1 MTTNKSLTIV
11 SFIALFAA
19 IGIIGMPQ
27 NAYAGFE
34 EENAI
39 WCEVYGEWE
48 SGEGF
53 WKKGGD
59 SSFFAEGECIIIL
72 DFEEIEV
79 DVEIEGSFLVEET
92 EGDCKD
98 VETELTIFI
107 DDEGFEG
114 TIEAIAE
121 GEICRNH
128 FTVTDQDLEIIGGT
142 GDFSIITGGEGTF
155 ISDMHNRG
163 GDFEAEIHATLEIS
177 EGEEE
182 IQVVEVHCEVEY
194 EFFMFLIFGEREGY
208 GECIYLFSDGSE
220 EEHEVEVSGE
230 FVVGSLIGGFRTI
243 DGSFHIEDYEDNSI
257 WLDEEGSV
265 EIDCEIETEEEEE
278 FETPY
283 CLETEVIVE
292 GGDGIFSFLDGEGT
306 RTAQGYFTTEFIFTE
321 GYATSTIWIFF
332 DCPECEPEVEPE
344 PESEEETTGKGGCS
358 NCEPPTLGLNKSGD
372 RRMVDGGFTC
382 NRQTVDVEHYYTNFP
397 LITNVVGQALQC
409 TFIIYEDTHADNVR
423 HFEFAVGKRAGDSM
437 SEEQGKIVWEQDFKG
452 VETVY
457 YDNYMFRN
465 VYVISS
471 LAKCL
476 DTSLTATCLK
486 LELSA
491 TPKMPLV
498 EDIIVKT
505 NVWDERRNAK
515 QNFYNDGIDFVGNS
529 ENPLPSFNVVDGR
542 NGITQIYTTDPTL
555 ENLDTAIDK
564 YGNIWTLTNNIWQKD
579 YISPDMSCNV
589 SSYIGYDRTCPE
601 FALMVQGQA
610 LIGTQYFNSS
620 NIQSEPSEPFA
631 YEYPESRDRLE
642 GTQLG

>member
-11 SFIALFAA
+11 SLIALFAA
-19 IGIIGMPQ
+19 IGIIGMQ
-27 NAYAGFE
+27 ENVYASGQDPF
-34 EENAI
+34 I
-39 WCEVYGEWE
+39 SCEIEGEWE
-48 SGEGF
+48 RGEGF
-53 WKKGGD
+53 W
-59 SSFFAEGECIIIL
+59 
-72 DFEEIEV
+72 
-79 DVEIEGSFLVEET
+79 T
-92 EGDCKD
+92 EGTCEGDLIGDRVGEFEVEVEVHGEFEVGDQTEGRCKE
-98 VETELTIFI
+98 VSTELTIYSGNGEE
-107 DDEGFEG
+107 DLEG
-114 TIEAIAE
+114 TITATAE
-121 GEICRNH
+121 GEICREGRD
-128 FTVTDQDLEIIGGT
+128 TTTTWQELEITGGT
-142 GDFSIITGGEGTF
+142 GDFSTIIGSFEGSF
-155 ISDMHNRG
+155 HSEMEREE
-163 GDFEAEIHATLEIS
+163 GDFEATIHAYLIIAEH
-177 EGEEE
+177 G
-182 IQVVEVHCEVEY
+182 QVVEVHCDVEY
-194 EFFMFLIFGEREGY
+194 EFEMIFIFGEREGY
-208 GECIYLFSDGSE
+208 GECVYIFADGFEQHE
-220 EEHEVEVSGE
+220 EVSVSGE
-230 FVVGSLIGGFRTI
+230 FIVGSLVEGFRTI
-243 DGSFHIEDYEDNSI
+243 DGSFHIEDYEDNAI
-257 WLDEEGSV
+257 WLDEEGSI
-265 EIDCEIETEEEEE
+265 EIDCDIETEEEEE

-321 GYATSTIWIFF
+321 GYAYSTIWIFF
-332 DCPECEPEVEPE
+332 DCPECEPEEEEPT
-344 PESEEETTGKGGCS
+344 PEEETTGKGGCS

-397 LITNVVGQALQC
+397 LITNAVGQALQC

-465 VYVISS
+465 VYVLSS
-471 LAKCL
+471 LTKCL
-476 DTSLTATCLK
+476 DTSNTATCLK

-564 YGNIWTLTNNIWQKD
+564 YGNTWTLTNNIWQKD
-579 YISPDMSCNV
+579 YISPNMSCNV

-620 NIQSEPSEPFA
+620 AIQSEPSEPFA
-631 YEYPESRDRLE
+631 YEYPESLDRLE